1 MLILAGAAAA
11 AALAWVSLLAVHGGY
26 WRTDQRLPPGA
37 HDPSR
42 DPARW
47 PTVVAVVPARDEAA
61 ILPVTLP
68 GLLAQ
73 DYPGDFSVV
82 LVDDASTDGT
92 AGTAAGLAAGTGRR
106 LRVTAAGK
114 PPPGWAGKV
123 HAMAQGLRAAGE
135 CDYVLFT
142 DADIGYAPDALAA
155 LVRGAVADNRGLV
168 SQMALLRAESGW
180 ERVIVPAFVYFFAQL
195 YPFRWVNRPSA
206 RTAAAAGGCMLV
218 RRDTLIAAAGLDPIR
233 GAHIDDVALGRL
245 LKRPPSA
252 ARIWLGFSTGVR
264 SLRPYPRLAT
274 LWDMIA
280 RSAYTQLRY
289 SPVLLAL
296 TLAGLAWLYVLPP
309 AAAVAGLAGAAA
321 GGGAA
326 AGWTAGAGLAGW
338 AGMTLS
344 FVPVLRLYRLG
355 WFRAPVLPLVAVLY
369 AVMTVD
375 SARRH
380 YAGRGGEWKGRTV
393 APRRERSAANRP

>member
-1 MLILAGAAAA
+1 MPILAGAAAV
-11 AALAWVSLLAVHGGY
+11 AALAWAYLLAAHGGY

-47 PTVVAVVPARDEAA
+47 PSVVAVVPARDEAA

-73 DYPGDFSVV
+73 DYPGEFSVV

-92 AGTAAGLAAGTGRR
+92 ATTAAELAATSARR
-106 LRVTAAGK
+106 LLITAAEA

-123 HAMAQGLRAAGE
+123 HAMAGGLRAAGD
-135 CDYVLFT
+135 CDYLLFT
-142 DADIGYAPDALAA
+142 DADIGYAPDMLAA
-155 LVRGAVADNRGLV
+155 LVRGAVADDRALV

-195 YPFRWVNRPSA
+195 YPFRRVNRPSA

-218 RRDTLIAAAGLDPIR
+218 RRDTLIAAGGLDPIR
-233 GAHIDDVALGRL
+233 GARIDDVALGRL

-289 SPVLLAL
+289 SPGLLAA
-296 TLAGLAWLYVLPP
+296 TLAGLLWLYALPP
-309 AAAVAGLAGAAA
+309 VAAVAGLASVAT

-326 AGWTAGAGLAGW
+326 AGWTAAAGLAGW
-338 AGMTLS
+338 AAMSAS
-344 FVPVLRLYRLG
+344 FLPVLRLYRLG
-355 WFRAPVLPLVAVLY
+355 WWRAPLLPLVAGLY
-369 AVMTVD
+369 AVMTAD

-380 YAGRGGEWKGRTV
+380 YGGRGGEWKGRTV
-393 APRRERSAANRP
+393 APPRGQSVINRP